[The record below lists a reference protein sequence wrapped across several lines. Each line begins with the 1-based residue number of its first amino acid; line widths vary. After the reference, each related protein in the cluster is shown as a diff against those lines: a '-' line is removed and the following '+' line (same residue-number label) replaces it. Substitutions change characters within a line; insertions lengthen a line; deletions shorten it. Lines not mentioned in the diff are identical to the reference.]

1 MKRTEKDLHISSFHL
16 NFAVKCKKTAH
27 KCCNFQ
33 KYFLSLTRR
42 SEKWTTDIEKSSLA
56 LTRLRTWKI
65 RSIRVKSLKAA
76 SPAVAYI
83 LLILLGDWLT
93 YIPAGVS

>member
-16 NFAVKCKKTAH
+16 NFAAKCKKTAH

-33 KYFLSLTRR
+33 KICLSLSRQLRKTG
-42 SEKWTTDIEKSSLA
+42 DIEESYQA

-76 SPAVAYI
+76 SPAVAYT
-83 LLILLGDWLT
+83 LLTPSWSQLT